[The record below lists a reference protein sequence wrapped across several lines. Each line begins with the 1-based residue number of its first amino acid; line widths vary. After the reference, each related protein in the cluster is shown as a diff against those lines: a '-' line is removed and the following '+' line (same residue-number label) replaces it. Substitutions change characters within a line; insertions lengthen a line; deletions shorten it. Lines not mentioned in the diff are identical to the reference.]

1 MARMK
6 RKKTSK
12 ICAEHFKTRCC
23 QRLGVV
29 LNQDELK
36 KMMQNGQLKFLFKQ
50 SNTKTHWQITVPSTG
65 KSAVLVY
72 DKLRNVFV
80 TVLDDAFSHFQC
92 K

>member
-1 MARMK
+1 MARLK

-29 LNQDELK
+29 LSQDELK

-50 SNTKTHWQITVPSTG
+50 SNTKTHWKITLPSTG

-80 TVLDDAFSHFQC
+80 TVLDDMHFHV
-92 K
+92 

>member
-1 MARMK
+1 MRRARG
-6 RKKTSK
+6 KKTSR

-23 QRLGVV
+23 QRMGVI

-50 SNTKTHWQITVPSTG
+50 SNSKTHWRITVPATG

-80 TVLDDAFSHFQC
+80 TVLD
-92 K
+92 

>member
-1 MARMK
+1 MRWRSK
-6 RKKTSK
+6 GKKTSK

-29 LNQDELK
+29 LSQDELK
-36 KMMQNGQLKFLFKQ
+36 KMMADGELKFLHKQ
-50 SNTKTHWQITVPSTG
+50 SNTKTHWLIDVPSTG

-80 TVLDDAFSHFQC
+80 TVLDKF
-92 K
+92 